1 MTGRSAPTDESAL
14 VHEAPYRVR
23 FDEAGPDGLLRTSAL
38 LRYAQDVAWLHS
50 TALGFDRNWYNE
62 RGLTWLVR
70 AAELQI
76 LAPLPM
82 GTTILS
88 RTRVVGQRRVWA
100 RRRGDFL
107 LPDGSLAGWVHTDW
121 VMIDAR
127 GALTRIPAIFGEV
140 FRIPETSGQIGRV
153 NLPPVPGETPRHA
166 FAVRPHE
173 LDPMDHANNAVY
185 VDWLEEAVLRA
196 DPRAARMDLASVPR
210 RYRLEYA
217 AAAAARTRLED
228 AAWRDGDVWHYRL
241 AASADEA
248 IPGGAP
254 GGEVFRATFEPMGG
268 DR

>member
-1 MTGRSAPTDESAL
+1 MAPTDDAAL

-23 FDEAGPDGLLRTSAL
+23 FDEAGPDGQLRTSAL

-50 TALGFDRNWYNE
+50 TALGFDRDWYRE

-70 AAELQI
+70 AAELEI
-76 LAPLPM
+76 LVPVPM

-100 RRRGDFL
+100 RRRGDFVL
-107 LPDGSLAGWVHTDW
+107 ADGTLVGWVHTDW

-127 GALTRIPAIFGEV
+127 GSLTRIPAIFGEV

-153 NLPPVPGETPRHA
+153 SVPPIPDGTSRRG

-185 VDWLEEAVLRA
+185 LDWLEEALLLA
-196 DPRAARMDLASVPR
+196 DPEAAGAALASVPR

-217 AAAAARTRLED
+217 AAVAAGARLED
-228 AAWRDGDVWHYRL
+228 AAWRDGDSWHYRL
-241 AASADEA
+241 AAAGDGTA
-248 IPGGAP
+248 GPVPGS
-254 GGEVFRATFEPMGG
+254 EVFRATFEPMGG
-268 DR
+268 NR